1 MTFMKRIFKISFILA
16 AVVGIFAS
24 CDMNKRP
31 YGAVDPENALESPAD
46 AAKLSNGLHIQI
58 RSLAVGSVNYNPEI
72 QADVFHATTN
82 FGNRGGLI
90 YRWAFDATDPDFSSV
105 WGACYAAIANAN
117 FFIEK
122 AAAVQEKVT
131 TDSEFAKNWASADLD
146 LLKGQ
151 ISEAHFLRAYA
162 YSILFDRFCPAYT
175 AENENK
181 EDLGLAIVTKYE
193 PTADKGKYPGR
204 STLKASY
211 SFMLE
216 DLEAAEANIELAHAS
231 AAGSKYITLDAVR
244 ALRARIALLC
254 EDYDTAIQ
262 DATQVINSGIYAL
275 TGNEDGL
282 KALWV
287 NDNTLSECIM
297 QCSAVLK
304 TEDPGTNNYGY
315 LNFNYSKNT
324 YNPDYIPEQWIL
336 DLYSEK
342 DLRKA
347 VYFMQTPL
355 TQAAGVSEPLFVLNK
370 FCGNP
375 ALQTAPADVNYR
387 NAPKP
392 FRLAE
397 LYLIAAEA
405 YLKSGLSNGVSE
417 ASKLLNDL
425 QSKRISDWE
434 EKLYTEN
441 NLQTEIKNERVR
453 ELIGEGFRLSDLK
466 RYNQGFARSA
476 SQDQNVIS
484 LPGQATTENLKKS
497 AGDFRFVWPIP
508 VAETDANPNLK
519 QNEGYTK

>member
-1 MTFMKRIFKISFILA
+1 MTFMKRIFKISFVLA
-16 AVVGIFAS
+16 AVVGLLAS

-31 YGAVDPENALESPAD
+31 YGAIDPENALESPAD

-72 QADVFHATTN
+72 QTDVFHATTN
-82 FGNRGGLI
+82 FGNRGGQI
-90 YRWAFDATDPDFSSV
+90 YRWAFDATDSDFSTV
-105 WGACYAAIANAN
+105 WGACYSAIANAN

-122 AAAVQEKVT
+122 AAAVQERVT

-151 ISEAHFLRAYA
+151 ISEAHFVRAYA

-175 AENENK
+175 PENENK
-181 EDLGLAIVTKYE
+181 EDLGLAIVTKYA
-193 PTADKGKYPGR
+193 PTSDKGKYPGR

-211 SFMLE
+211 NFMLE
-216 DLEAAEANIELAHAS
+216 DLEAAETNIELAHAS

-254 EDYDTAIQ
+254 GDYDTAIQ

-275 TGNEDGL
+275 TGNKDGL

-297 QCSAVLK
+297 QCSVALI
-304 TEDPGTNNYGY
+304 TETPGTNDYGY
-315 LNFNYSKNT
+315 LNFNYEKNT

-355 TQAAGVSEPLFVLNK
+355 TQSAGVSEPLFVLNK

-375 ALQTAPADVNYR
+375 TLQTAPADVNYR

-405 YLKSGLSNGVSE
+405 YLKSGLPNGVSE
-417 ASKLLNDL
+417 ASKLLNEL

>member
-1 MTFMKRIFKISFILA
+1 M
-16 AVVGIFAS
+16 
-24 CDMNKRP
+24 
-31 YGAVDPENALESPAD
+31 
-46 AAKLSNGLHIQI
+46 
-58 RSLAVGSVNYNPEI
+58 
-72 QADVFHATTN
+72 
-82 FGNRGGLI
+82 
-90 YRWAFDATDPDFSSV
+90 
-105 WGACYAAIANAN
+105 
-117 FFIEK
+117 
-122 AAAVQEKVT
+122 
-131 TDSEFAKNWASADLD
+131 
-146 LLKGQ
+146 
-151 ISEAHFLRAYA
+151 
-162 YSILFDRFCPAYT
+162 
-175 AENENK
+175 
-181 EDLGLAIVTKYE
+181 TKYE

-275 TGNEDGL
+275 TGNKDGL

-304 TEDPGTNNYGY
+304 TEDPGTNDYGY

-405 YLKSGLSNGVSE
+405 YLKSGLPNGVSE
-417 ASKLLNDL
+417 ASKLLNEL